1 VLHSSVLIVVLVQLG
16 FAAALLFD
24 AAGTNRSYDALQA
37 SHVALRGQVRACTFN
52 TGRTN
57 AYGRVCR
64 VFYSYR
70 GTTFSEYIGANRP
83 TTVFVD
89 PQNASIRMTKVD
101 FDGGPEATTTDVV
114 IGALLILGAVTVSA
128 VHLAHIQR
136 RRRRRQQEASPD
148 RRDGARPKGTTAN
161 GRQGRDA

>member
-1 VLHSSVLIVVLVQLG
+1 MGRRHVLHSRVVIIVLVQLG
-16 FAAALLFD
+16 FAATLLFD

-37 SHVALRGQVRACTFN
+37 NHVALKGQVRGCTF
-52 TGRTN
+52 TTKSRN

-64 VFYSYR
+64 AFYSYR
-70 GTTFSEYIGANRP
+70 GTTFSEYIGANQS
-83 TTVFVD
+83 TTAFVD

-128 VHLAHIQR
+128 VHLAHIR
-136 RRRRRQQEASPD
+136 RRRRRLEGPSPD
-148 RRDGARPKGTTAN
+148 RRDGAMAR
-161 GRQGRDA
+161 GRRGRDA